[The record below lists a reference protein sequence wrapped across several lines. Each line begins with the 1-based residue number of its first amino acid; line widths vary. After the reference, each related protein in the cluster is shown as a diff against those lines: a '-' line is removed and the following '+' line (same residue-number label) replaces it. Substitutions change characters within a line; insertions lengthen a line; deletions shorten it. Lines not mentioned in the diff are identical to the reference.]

1 MFLQRNTM
9 HPSVT
14 VNITLEL
21 TLVDL
26 LTKTNYIKYFIEMR
40 LKGHP
45 IVWKQ
50 VPFLLKILSV
60 FRYDL
65 FLQSMAKTKNNR
77 SAVLAKH

>member
-1 MFLQRNTM
+1 M

-14 VNITLEL
+14 VNSTLEL

-45 IVWKQ
+45 IVLKQ
-50 VPFLLKILSV
+50 VPFPSKSQV
-60 FRYDL
+60 YSDTTF
-65 FLQSMAKTKNNR
+65 FQQG
-77 SAVLAKH
+77 

>member
-1 MFLQRNTM
+1 M

-14 VNITLEL
+14 VNRTLEL

-45 IVWKQ
+45 IVLKQ
-50 VPFLLKILSV
+50 VPFRSKFQVYSDSTCFFKIRLTPTIVDQLSKP
-60 FRYDL
+60 RI
-65 FLQSMAKTKNNR
+65 K
-77 SAVLAKH
+77 